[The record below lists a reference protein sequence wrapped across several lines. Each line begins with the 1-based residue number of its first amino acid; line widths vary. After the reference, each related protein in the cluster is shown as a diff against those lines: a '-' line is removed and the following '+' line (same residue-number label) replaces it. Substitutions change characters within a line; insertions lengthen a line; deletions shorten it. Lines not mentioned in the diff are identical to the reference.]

1 LTYRKCK
8 ANLLMEPY
16 GYERLNRYWRE
27 PNKEMWDEIWSNTD
41 ELGFWESSLKGE
53 LSNIQRRIYFKIF
66 T

>member
-1 LTYRKCK
+1 
-8 ANLLMEPY
+8 MEPY